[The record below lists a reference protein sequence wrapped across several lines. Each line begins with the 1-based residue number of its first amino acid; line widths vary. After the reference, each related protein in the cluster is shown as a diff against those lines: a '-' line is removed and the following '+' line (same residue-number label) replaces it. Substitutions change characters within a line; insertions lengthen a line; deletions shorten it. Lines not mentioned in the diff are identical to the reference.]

1 MNVCLYIM
9 LDIYDKYVDIAMLYS
24 VIIQLH

>member
-9 LDIYDKYVDIAMLYS
+9 LDIYDKYVDIAMLHLI
-24 VIIQLH
+24 IIQLH